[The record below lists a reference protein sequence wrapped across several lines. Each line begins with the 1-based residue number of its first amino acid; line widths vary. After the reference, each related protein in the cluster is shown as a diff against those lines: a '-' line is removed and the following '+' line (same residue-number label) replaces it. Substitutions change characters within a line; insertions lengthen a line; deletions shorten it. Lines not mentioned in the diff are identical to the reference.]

1 MIFILGFFTLFLL
14 TLTILFSSIFNRQY
28 EENVKSNLKTNSKL
42 VINSLESNDK
52 IDFEHYMNEEEDP
65 RITIIDEEGMVIQ
78 DTHAEV
84 QSLDNHKMR
93 EEIQLARKN
102 GEGYSIRY
110 SDSLKTS
117 MVYYA
122 VKYKNRYIRIAL
134 PIHYMHMFSGN
145 YFSYYIYS
153 VIIIFLVSI
162 WFSNKIAYVIVKPI
176 KNLEVTT
183 ERIAK
188 GDLTRRVQV
197 TSDDEIGKLGRSFNK
212 MAMQLESM
220 IKEVTDK
227 QNRLEAILG
236 SMDSGLIALDRNRN
250 IIMINSFAK
259 NMFKIKENV
268 IGERLDKCI
277 DNQELAKLFS
287 SDIQEYVE
295 ITIDTIERRYFRV
308 KTADIINVNDHI
320 GTVAV
325 LQDITDIKRL
335 EKMRTQ
341 FVANVSH
348 ELKTPLTS
356 IKGFAETLKDVD
368 DLEIK
373 NKFLDIINTET
384 ERLTRLINDILT
396 LSHIEQQREMTSENV
411 YVNKIIHDVYNL
423 IKNTKKGKEREIS
436 MKLQSVAPLLGD
448 SDRFKQMLINLVDNA
463 VKYSEAGDYIYIRSY
478 YDKGACIIEVEDTGV
493 GIPEDKIPRLF
504 ERFYRVDKARS
515 RATGGTGL
523 GLAIVKHIV
532 ISFNGKIKVESN
544 RGVGTK
550 FTVTIPYKGK
560 GKKLRIGN

>member
-1 MIFILGFFTLFLL
+1 MKKKLTIYILGFFTLFLV

-28 EENVKSNLKTNSKL
+28 EENVKNNLKINSKL
-42 VINSLESNDK
+42 IINSLESNGK
-52 IDFEHYMNEEEDP
+52 IDFEHYMSEEEDL
-65 RITIIDEEGMVIQ
+65 RITIIDKEGTVIN
-78 DTHAEV
+78 DTHADAE
-84 QSLDNHKMR
+84 SLDNHRMR
-93 EEIQLARKN
+93 EEIELARES

-110 SDSLKTS
+110 SKSLETS

-122 VKYKNRYIRIAL
+122 VKYKNIYVRTAL
-134 PIHYMHMFSGN
+134 PIHYINMLTGN

-153 VIIIFLVSI
+153 VIIIFLLSI

-188 GDLTRRVQV
+188 GDLTRRVNV

-212 MAMQLESM
+212 MAMQLQSM

-250 IIMINSFAK
+250 IIMINSCAK
-259 NMFKIKENV
+259 SLFKIKENV
-268 IGERLDKCI
+268 IGKRLDKCI
-277 DNQELAKLFS
+277 DNQELARLFS
-287 SDIQEYVE
+287 TDIQEYVE
-295 ITIDTIERRYFRV
+295 IIIDTTERRYFRV

-368 DLEIK
+368 DVETK
-373 NKFLDIINTET
+373 NKFLDIINTEA
-384 ERLTRLINDILT
+384 ERLTRLINDILI
-396 LSHIEQQREMTSENV
+396 LSHIEQQKEMINESV
-411 YVNKIIHDVYNL
+411 HVNEIIDDVYNL
-423 IKNTKKGKEREIS
+423 IKSTKKGKEREIS
-436 MKLQSVAPLLGD
+436 MKLQSVAPLWGD

-463 VKYSEAGDYIYIRSY
+463 VKYSEAGDNIYIRSY
-478 YDKGACIIEVEDTGV
+478 YDKGSCIIEVEDTGV

-532 ISFNGKIKVESN
+532 ISFNGRIKVKSH
-544 RGVGTK
+544 RDIGTK
-550 FTVTIPYKGK
+550 FTVIIPYK
-560 GKKLRIGN
+560 KKK

>member
-1 MIFILGFFTLFLL
+1 MKKKLIIYILGFFTIFLV

-28 EENVKSNLKTNSKL
+28 EENVKNNLKTNSKL
-42 VINSLESNDK
+42 IINSLESNDRL
-52 IDFEHYMNEEEDP
+52 DFSHYMNEEEDL
-65 RITIIDEEGMVIQ
+65 RITIIDEVGKVIQ
-78 DTHAEV
+78 DTHADT
-84 QSLDNHKMR
+84 QTLDNHRMR
-93 EEIQLARKN
+93 EEIELAREI

-110 SDSLKTS
+110 SNSLKTS

-122 VKYKNRYIRIAL
+122 VKYNNKYVRTAL
-134 PIHYMHMFSGN
+134 PIHYINMFTGK
-145 YFSYYIYS
+145 YFSYYIYC
-153 VIIIFLVSI
+153 VLIIFLVSI
-162 WFSNKIAYVIVKPI
+162 WFSNKIAYIIVKPI

-188 GDLTRRVQV
+188 GDLTRRVHV
-197 TSDDEIGKLGRSFNK
+197 NSDDEIGKLGISFNR

-259 NMFKIKENV
+259 NMFKIKGNV
-268 IGERLDKCI
+268 IGERLDKCT
-277 DNQELAKLFS
+277 DNLELAKLFS
-287 SDIQEYVE
+287 TDIQEYVE
-295 ITIDTIERRYFRV
+295 ITIDTTPKRYFRV

-368 DLEIK
+368 DVETK
-373 NKFLDIINTET
+373 NKFLDIINTEA

-396 LSHIEQQREMTSENV
+396 LSHIEQQKEMINESV
-411 YVNKIIHDVYNL
+411 HVNEIIDDVYNL

-463 VKYSEAGDYIYIRSY
+463 VKYSEAGDNIYIRSY
-478 YDKGACIIEVEDTGV
+478 YDKGSCIIEVEDTGV
-493 GIPEDKIPRLF
+493 GISEDKIPRLF

-523 GLAIVKHIV
+523 GLAIVKYIV
-532 ISFNGKIKVESN
+532 ISFNGRIKVESHK
-544 RGVGTK
+544 GVGTK
-550 FTVTIPYKGK
+550 FTVIIPYK
-560 GKKLRIGN
+560 KKK

>member
-1 MIFILGFFTLFLL
+1 MKKKLIIYILGFFTIFLV

-28 EENVKSNLKTNSKL
+28 EENVKNNLKTNSKL
-42 VINSLESNDK
+42 IINSLESNDRL
-52 IDFEHYMNEEEDP
+52 DFSHYMNEEEDL
-65 RITIIDEEGMVIQ
+65 RITIIDEVGKVIQ
-78 DTHAEV
+78 DTHADT
-84 QSLDNHKMR
+84 QTLDNHRMR
-93 EEIQLARKN
+93 EEIELAREI

-110 SDSLKTS
+110 SNSLKTS

-122 VKYKNRYIRIAL
+122 VKYNNKYVRTAL
-134 PIHYMHMFSGN
+134 PIHYINMFTGK
-145 YFSYYIYS
+145 YFSYYIYC
-153 VIIIFLVSI
+153 VLIIFLVSI
-162 WFSNKIAYVIVKPI
+162 WFSNKIAYIIVKPI

-188 GDLTRRVQV
+188 GDLTRRVHV
-197 TSDDEIGKLGRSFNK
+197 NSDDEIGKLGISFNR

-259 NMFKIKENV
+259 NMFKIKGNV
-268 IGERLDKCI
+268 IGERLDKCT
-277 DNQELAKLFS
+277 DNLELAKLFS
-287 SDIQEYVE
+287 TDIQEYVE
-295 ITIDTIERRYFRV
+295 ITIDTTPKRYFRV

-335 EKMRTQ
+335 ERMRTQ

-368 DLEIK
+368 DIETK
-373 NKFLDIINTET
+373 NKFLDIINTEA

-396 LSHIEQQREMTSENV
+396 LSHIEQQKEMINEIV
-411 YVNKIIHDVYNL
+411 YVNEIIDDVYNL
-423 IKNTKKGKEREIS
+423 IKNTKKGKQRNIS
-436 MKLQSVAPLLGD
+436 MKLQSIAPLWGD

-463 VKYSEAGDYIYIRSY
+463 VKYSEIGDNIYIRSY
-478 YDKGACIIEVEDTGV
+478 FDKGACIIEVEDTGV
-493 GIPEDKIPRLF
+493 GIPEDKIPKLF

-532 ISFNGKIKVESN
+532 ISFNGKIKVESH
-544 RGVGTK
+544 RGVGSK
-550 FTVTIPYKGK
+550 FKVIIPYK
-560 GKKLRIGN
+560 KKK

>member
-1 MIFILGFFTLFLL
+1 MKKKLMIYILGFFTLFLI

-28 EENVKSNLKTNSKL
+28 EENVKNNLKTNSKL
-42 VINSLESNDK
+42 IINSLENDPNMH
-52 IDFEHYMNEEEDP
+52 FQHYTNEEEDL
-65 RITIIDEEGMVIQ
+65 RITIINEDGKVIQ
-78 DTHAEV
+78 DTHADEEL
-84 QSLDNHKMR
+84 LDNHIMR
-93 EEIQLARKN
+93 EEIQQARES

-110 SDSLKTS
+110 SNSLNTS

-122 VKYKNRYIRIAL
+122 VKYKNKYIRTAL
-134 PIHYMHMFSGN
+134 PIHYVNMFSGK
-145 YFSYYIYS
+145 YFAYYLYS
-153 VIIIFLVSI
+153 VVIIFLVSI

-197 TSDDEIGKLGRSFNK
+197 TSDDEIGKLGKSFNK

-236 SMDSGLIALDRNRN
+236 SMDSGLLALDRNRN

-259 NMFKIKENV
+259 SMFKIKGDV

-287 SDIQEYVE
+287 TDIQEYVE
-295 ITIDTIERRYFRV
+295 ITIDTNERRYFRV

-368 DLEIK
+368 DVETK
-373 NKFLDIINTET
+373 NKFLDIINTEA

-396 LSHIEQQREMTSENV
+396 LSHIEQQTEMVNESV
-411 YVNKIIHDVYNL
+411 YVNEIIDDVYNL
-423 IKNTKKGKEREIS
+423 IKSTKKGKERDIRME
-436 MKLQSVAPLLGD
+436 LQSVAPLWGD
-448 SDRFKQMLINLVDNA
+448 SDKFKQMLINLVDNA
-463 VKYSEAGDYIYIRSY
+463 VKYSESGDKIYIRSY
-478 YDKGACIIEVEDTGV
+478 YDKGSCIIEVEDTGV
-493 GIPEDKIPRLF
+493 GISEHKIPRLF

-515 RATGGTGL
+515 RETGGTGL

-532 ISFNGKIKVESN
+532 IAFNGKINVESQK
-544 RGVGTK
+544 GVGTK
-550 FTVTIPYKGK
+550 FIVSIPYK
-560 GKKLRIGN
+560 KKK